1 MLERQLAPAVAG
13 QDTGPFR
20 LEAGVG
26 DDYTATRDQ
35 ESEENV
41 VSWKTPKIVEIA
53 LGAEINSYVCAKAK

>member
-1 MLERQLAPAVAG
+1 M
-13 QDTGPFR
+13 
-20 LEAGVG
+20 G